1 MSETREL
8 DFAEAIRE
16 AIRQEMLRDKTVI
29 VLGEDVGKFG
39 GIFGCTK
46 GLQAE
51 FGEERVRDTPIS
63 ETAIVG
69 ASVGAALTG
78 MHPIAE
84 LEFMDFIGCPMDQVF
99 NQMAKI
105 RYMFGGSMKVPVVLR
120 TPAGSRYPVACGAAH
135 HSQSLEAWFMHVPG
149 LKVVTP
155 SMPYDAKGL
164 LINAIRGE
172 DPVLFVEHK
181 LLYYAKRMAS
191 LRGPYPTLIQ
201 KVPEE
206 PYVIPFGKADVK
218 RPGEDITVI
227 ATMMMVHKSL
237 KVAEELAKR
246 GISMEVIDPRTL
258 VPLDKQAI
266 IDSVKKT
273 GKVVVA
279 SEDTKRAGVGA
290 EIATTIMEEAFDYL
304 DAPVRRVSALDVP
317 VPYAPALESTVV
329 PQEKHITEAVLELV
343 GQKD

>member
-39 GIFGCTK
+39 GLFGCTK

-63 ETAIVG
+63 EAAIVG
-69 ASVGAALTG
+69 AALGAAVTG

-84 LEFMDFIGCPMDQVF
+84 LEFMDFIGCAMDQVF

-105 RYMFGGSMKVPVVLR
+105 RYMFGGSVKVPVVLR

-155 SMPYDAKGL
+155 SMPYDVKGL

-181 LLYYAKRMAS
+181 LLYFAKRMAS
-191 LRGPYPTLIQ
+191 LRGLYPTLIQ

-206 PYVIPFGKADVK
+206 PYAIPFGKADIK
-218 RPGEDITVI
+218 RPGEDITVV
-227 ATMMMVHKSL
+227 ATMMMIHKAL
-237 KVAEELAKR
+237 RVAEDLAKK

-258 VPLDKQAI
+258 VPLDKQTI
-266 IDSVKKT
+266 VDSVKRT
-273 GKVVVA
+273 GKVVIA
-279 SEDTKRAGVGA
+279 SEDTKRAGVAA
-290 EIATTIMEEAFDYL
+290 EIATMIMEEAFDYL
-304 DAPVRRVSALDVP
+304 DAPVKRVSALDVP
-317 VPYAPALESTVV
+317 IPYAPALESAVV
-329 PQEKHITEAVLELV
+329 PQEKHIIEAVLEVV
-343 GQKD
+343 GLK

>member
-16 AIRQEMLRDKTVI
+16 AIRQEMLRDEKVI
-29 VLGEDVGKFG
+29 LLGEDVGKYG

-69 ASVGAALTG
+69 ASVGAAVTG

-84 LEFMDFIGCPMDQVF
+84 LEFMDFIGCSMDQVF

-120 TPAGSRYPVACGAAH
+120 TPSGSRYPVACGAAH

-181 LLYYAKRMAS
+181 LLYFAKRMAS

-201 KVPEE
+201 EVPEE
-206 PYVIPFGKADVK
+206 PYVIPFGKADIK
-218 RPGEDITVI
+218 RPGEDVTVI
-227 ATMMMVHKSL
+227 ATMMMVHKAL
-237 KVAEELAKR
+237 RVADDLAKK
-246 GISMEVIDPRTL
+246 GISIEIIDPRTL

-266 IDSVKKT
+266 VDSVKKS
-273 GKVVVA
+273 GKVVIA

-290 EIATTIMEEAFDYL
+290 EIATMIMEEAFDYL
-304 DAPVRRVSALDVP
+304 DAPIKRVSALDVP
-317 VPYAPALESTVV
+317 IPYAPALESTVI
-329 PQEKHITEAVLELV
+329 PQEKHITEAVLEIV
-343 GQKD
+343 GQK

>member
-1 MSETREL
+1 MSEAREL

-16 AIRQEMLRDKTVI
+16 AIRLEMLRDKTVFL
-29 VLGEDVGKFG
+29 LGEDVGKFG

-46 GLQAE
+46 GLQEE

-63 ETAIVG
+63 ETAIIG
-69 ASVGAALTG
+69 AAVGAAVTG

-84 LEFMDFIGCPMDQVF
+84 LEFMDFIGCGMDQVF

-120 TPAGSRYPVACGAAH
+120 TPCGSRYPIACGAAH

-149 LKVVTP
+149 LKVATP
-155 SMPYDAKGL
+155 STPYDAKGL
-164 LINAIRGE
+164 LIAAIRGE

-181 LLYYAKRMAS
+181 LLYYAKRMPR
-191 LRGPYPTLIQ
+191 LREPYPGLIA

-206 PYVIPFGKADVK
+206 PYTIPFGKADIK
-218 RPGEDITVI
+218 RPGKDLTLV
-227 ATMMMVHKSL
+227 ATMMMIHKAL
-237 KVAEELAKR
+237 RVAEDLSKK
-246 GISMEVIDPRTL
+246 GIDIEVVDPRTL

-266 IDSVKKT
+266 VDSVRKT
-273 GKVVVA
+273 GKVIVA
-279 SEDTKRAGVGA
+279 SEDSKTGGVAA
-290 EIATTIMEEAFDYL
+290 EIATMIMEEAFDYL

-317 VPYAPALESTVV
+317 IPYAPVLESTVV

-343 GQKD
+343 EK

>member
-39 GIFGCTK
+39 GLFGCTK

-63 ETAIVG
+63 EAAIVG
-69 ASVGAALTG
+69 AALGAAVTG

-84 LEFMDFIGCPMDQVF
+84 LEFMDFIGCAMDQVF

-155 SMPYDAKGL
+155 SMPYDVKGL

-181 LLYYAKRMAS
+181 LLYFAKRMAS
-191 LRGPYPTLIQ
+191 LRGLYPTLIQ

-206 PYVIPFGKADVK
+206 PYAIPFGKADIK
-218 RPGEDITVI
+218 RPGEDITVV
-227 ATMMMVHKSL
+227 ATMMMIHKAL
-237 KVAEELAKR
+237 RVAEDLAKK

-258 VPLDKQAI
+258 VPLDKQTI
-266 IDSVKKT
+266 VDSVKRT
-273 GKVVVA
+273 GKVVIA
-279 SEDTKRAGVGA
+279 SEDTKRAGVAA
-290 EIATTIMEEAFDYL
+290 EIATMIMEEAFDYL
-304 DAPVRRVSALDVP
+304 DAPVKRVSALDVP
-317 VPYAPALESTVV
+317 IPYAPALESAVV
-329 PQEKHITEAVLELV
+329 PQEKHIIEAVLEV
-343 GQKD
+343 IGQK

>member
-1 MSETREL
+1 VGETREL

-16 AIRQEMLRDKTVI
+16 AIQQEMLRDKTVF

-39 GIFGCTK
+39 GLFGCTK

-51 FGEERVRDTPIS
+51 FGEERSRDTPIS
-63 ETAIVG
+63 ESAIVG
-69 ASVGAALTG
+69 AAIGAAITG
-78 MHPIAE
+78 MRPIGE
-84 LEFMDFIGCPMDQVF
+84 IEFMDFIGCSMDQVF

-105 RYMFGGSMKVPVVLR
+105 RYMFGGSMKVPMVLR
-120 TPAGSRYPVACGAAH
+120 TACGSRYPVACGAAQ

-206 PYVIPFGKADVK
+206 SYTIPFGKADIK
-218 RPGEDITVI
+218 RPGEDVTVV

-237 KVAEELAKR
+237 RVAEELSKK

-258 VPLDKQAI
+258 VPLDKQTIA
-266 IDSVKKT
+266 DSVKKT
-273 GKVVVA
+273 GKAVVV
-279 SEDTKRAGVGA
+279 SEDAKTGGVAA
-290 EIATTIMEEAFDYL
+290 EISTVIMEEAFDYL
-304 DAPVRRVSALDVP
+304 DAPVKRVSAVDIPIPYSP
-317 VPYAPALESTVV
+317 VLEGTAI
-329 PQEKHITEAVLELV
+329 PQEKHITEAVLEVV
-343 GQKD
+343 GQKE

>member
-39 GIFGCTK
+39 GLFGCTK

-63 ETAIVG
+63 EAAIVG
-69 ASVGAALTG
+69 AALGAAVTG

-84 LEFMDFIGCPMDQVF
+84 LEFMDFIGCAMDQVF

-105 RYMFGGSMKVPVVLR
+105 RYMFGGSVKVPVVLR

-155 SMPYDAKGL
+155 SMPYDVKGL

-181 LLYYAKRMAS
+181 LLYFAKRMAS
-191 LRGPYPTLIQ
+191 LRGLYPTLIQ

-206 PYVIPFGKADVK
+206 PYAIPFGKADIK
-218 RPGEDITVI
+218 RPGEDITVV
-227 ATMMMVHKSL
+227 ATMMMIHKAL
-237 KVAEELAKR
+237 RVAEDLAKK

-258 VPLDKQAI
+258 VPLDKQTI
-266 IDSVKKT
+266 VDSVKRT
-273 GKVVVA
+273 GKVVIA
-279 SEDTKRAGVGA
+279 SEDTKRAGVAA
-290 EIATTIMEEAFDYL
+290 EIATMIMEEAFDYL
-304 DAPVRRVSALDVP
+304 DAPVKRVSALDVP
-317 VPYAPALESTVV
+317 IPYAPALESTVV
-329 PQEKHITEAVLELV
+329 PQEKHIIEAVLEVV
-343 GQKD
+343 GQK

>member
-16 AIRQEMLRDKTVI
+16 AIRQEMLRDKTVF

-63 ETAIVG
+63 ESAII
-69 ASVGAALTG
+69 GAAIGSAVTG

-84 LEFMDFIGCPMDQVF
+84 LEFMDFIGCSMDQVF

-120 TPAGSRYPVACGAAH
+120 TPCGSRYPVACGAAH

-181 LLYYAKRMAS
+181 LLYYAKRMTS
-191 LRGPYPTLIQ
+191 LRGPYPALIQ

-206 PYVIPFGKADVK
+206 PYVIPFGKADIK
-218 RPGEDITVI
+218 RPGEDITVV
-227 ATMMMVHKSL
+227 ATMMMIHKSL
-237 KVAEELAKR
+237 RVAEELSKK
-246 GISMEVIDPRTL
+246 GISMEIIDPRTL
-258 VPLDKQAI
+258 VPLDRQTI
-266 IDSVKKT
+266 IESVKKT
-273 GKVVVA
+273 GKVMVV
-279 SEDTKRAGVGA
+279 SEDTKTAGVAA
-290 EIATTIMEEAFDYL
+290 EIATVIMEEAFDYL
-304 DAPVRRVSALDVP
+304 DAPVKRVSALDVP
-317 VPYAPALESTVV
+317 IPYAPVLESTVI
-329 PQEKHITEAVLELV
+329 PQEKHITEAVLEVV
-343 GQKD
+343 GQ

>member
-1 MSETREL
+1 VSETREL

-16 AIRQEMLRDKTVI
+16 AIRQEMLRDEKVI
-29 VLGEDVGKFG
+29 LLGEDVGKYG

-69 ASVGAALTG
+69 ASVGAAVTG

-84 LEFMDFIGCPMDQVF
+84 LEFMDFIGCSMDQVF

-120 TPAGSRYPVACGAAH
+120 TPSGSRYPVACGAAH

-181 LLYYAKRMAS
+181 LLYFAKRMAS

-201 KVPEE
+201 EVPEE
-206 PYVIPFGKADVK
+206 PYVIPFGKADIK
-218 RPGEDITVI
+218 RPGEDVTVI
-227 ATMMMVHKSL
+227 ATMMMVHKAL
-237 KVAEELAKR
+237 RVADDLAKK
-246 GISMEVIDPRTL
+246 GISIEIIDPRTL

-266 IDSVKKT
+266 VDSVKKS
-273 GKVVVA
+273 GKVVIA

-290 EIATTIMEEAFDYL
+290 EIATMIMEEAFDYL
-304 DAPVRRVSALDVP
+304 DAPIKRVSALDVP
-317 VPYAPALESTVV
+317 IPYAPALESTVI
-329 PQEKHITEAVLELV
+329 PQEKHITEAVLEIV
-343 GQKD
+343 GQK

>member
-16 AIRQEMLRDKTVI
+16 AIRQEMIRDKSLI
-29 VLGEDVGKFG
+29 LMGEDVGKFG

-51 FGEERVRDTPIS
+51 FGEERIRDTPIS
-63 ETAIVG
+63 ETAILG
-69 ASVGAALTG
+69 ASIGAAVTG
-78 MHPIAE
+78 LHCIAE
-84 LEFMDFIGCPMDQVF
+84 LEFMDFIGCPMDQIF

-105 RYMFGGSMKVPVVLR
+105 RYMFGGSMNVPVVLR
-120 TPAGSRYPVACGAAH
+120 TPAGSRYPVACGAAQ
-135 HSQSLEAWFMHVPG
+135 HSQCLEAWFMHVPG

-164 LINAIRGE
+164 LISAIRCG

-181 LLYYAKRMAS
+181 LLYFAKRMAS
-191 LRGPYPTLIQ
+191 LRGPYPTLIE

-206 PYVIPFGKADVK
+206 SYVIPFGKADIK

-227 ATMMMVHKSL
+227 ATMMMVHKAL
-237 KVAEELAKR
+237 RVAEELTKK

-258 VPLDKQAI
+258 VPLDKQTI
-266 IDSVKKT
+266 VDSVKKT

-279 SEDTKRAGVGA
+279 SEDAKTAGVGA
-290 EIATTIMEEAFDYL
+290 EIATMIMEEAFDYL
-304 DAPVRRVSALDVP
+304 DAPVKRVSGLDVP
-317 VPYAPALESTVV
+317 IPYAPVLESTVV
-329 PQEKHITEAVLELV
+329 PQERHISEGVLEVL
-343 GQKD
+343 GQRE

>member
-1 MSETREL
+1 MGENREL

-16 AIRQEMLRDKTVI
+16 AIRQEMLRDKAI
-29 VLGEDVGKFG
+29 LVLGEDVGKFG

-46 GLQAE
+46 GLQEE

-63 ETAIVG
+63 ESAIVG
-69 ASVGAALTG
+69 AAIGAAITG

-84 LEFMDFIGCPMDQVF
+84 LEFMDFVGCGMDQIF

-105 RYMFGGSMKVPVVLR
+105 HYMFGGSMNVPVVLR
-120 TPAGSRYPVACGAAH
+120 TPCGSRYPVACGAAH
-135 HSQSLEAWFMHVPG
+135 HSQSLEAWFIHVPG
-149 LKVVTP
+149 LKVATP

-164 LINAIRGE
+164 LIGAIRGGE
-172 DPVLFVEHK
+172 PVLFVEHK
-181 LLYYAKRMAS
+181 LLYYAKRMPR
-191 LRGPYPTLIQ
+191 LREPYPGLIQ
-201 KVPEE
+201 NVPEE

-218 RPGEDITVI
+218 RQGEDITVV

-237 KVAEELAKR
+237 RVAEELSKD
-246 GISMEVIDPRTL
+246 GISVEVIDPRTL
-258 VPLDKQAI
+258 VPLDKQTI

-279 SEDTKRAGVGA
+279 SEDTKTGGVAA
-290 EIATTIMEEAFDYL
+290 EIAAMIMEEAFDYL

-317 VPYAPALESTVV
+317 IPYAPVLESTVI

-343 GQKD
+343 GQK